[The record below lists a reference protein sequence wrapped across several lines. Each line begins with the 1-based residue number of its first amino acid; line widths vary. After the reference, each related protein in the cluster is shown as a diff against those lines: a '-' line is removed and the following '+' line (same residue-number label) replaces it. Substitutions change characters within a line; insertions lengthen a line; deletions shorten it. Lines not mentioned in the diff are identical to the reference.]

1 MEFTKSTILI
11 PDVNGQTTIHAAVKA
26 CFPKVTSILLAGAEP
41 KGLQMENTVGDT
53 LLDIVSLSELNSRT
67 ERFWENQG
75 CVIDELWMYGVNPF
89 RRHSEAYVQK
99 LEKELPQMHAVL
111 DTLFTD
117 GRLKSQTKLATEL
130 TKFCNKMS
138 ELLSAAAL
146 VPTKEKASEN
156 KDPLDTSDIN
166 ETRSVVVAAL
176 KDLTVNRQLVHLI
189 DVQKSVGADLEK
201 AGESRSDNWRTRR
214 KDEDELEA
222 ERDEDEKES
231 QSMVYEQTLL
241 LPDSI

>member
-1 MEFTKSTILI
+1 
-11 PDVNGQTTIHAAVKA
+11 
-26 CFPKVTSILLAGAEP
+26 
-41 KGLQMENTVGDT
+41 
-53 LLDIVSLSELNSRT
+53 
-67 ERFWENQG
+67 
-75 CVIDELWMYGVNPF
+75 MYGVNPF
-89 RRHSEAYVQK
+89 RRYSEAYIQK
-99 LEKELPQMHAVL
+99 LEKELPQMHAIL

-189 DVQKSVGADLEK
+189 DVQKSVGTDLEK
-201 AGESRSDNWRTRR
+201 AGESRSGNWRTRR
-214 KDEDELEA
+214 KDENELEA

>member
-1 MEFTKSTILI
+1 MEFTTSTILI
-11 PDVNGQTTIHAAVKA
+11 LDVNGQTTLHAAVKA

-67 ERFWENQG
+67 QRFWENQR
-75 CVIDELWMYGVNPF
+75 CFIDELWMYGVNPF
-89 RRHSEAYVQK
+89 RRYSEAYIQK
-99 LEKELPQMHAVL
+99 LEKELPQMHAIL

-146 VPTKEKASEN
+146 VTAKEKASEN

-176 KDLTVNRQLVHLI
+176 KDLTVNRQLVHSI

-201 AGESRSDNWRTRR
+201 AGESRSGNWRTRR